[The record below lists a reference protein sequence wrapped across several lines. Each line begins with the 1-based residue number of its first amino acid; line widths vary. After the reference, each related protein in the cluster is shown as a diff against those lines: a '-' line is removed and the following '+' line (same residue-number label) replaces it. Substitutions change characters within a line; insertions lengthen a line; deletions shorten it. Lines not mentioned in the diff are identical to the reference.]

1 MLPSPTSRAAGAV
14 RFSTALE
21 QRSSQTEEPE
31 MSKQLRRPVGANR
44 ASNDPS
50 TPVPHHASGSSPISQ
65 RESPSASK
73 AREQQIQ
80 QIQIAAY
87 HRYEVRRCEP
97 GHDVDDWLAAEA
109 EVGPPSAT

>member
-1 MLPSPTSRAAGAV
+1 
-14 RFSTALE
+14 
-21 QRSSQTEEPE
+21 
-31 MSKQLRRPVGANR
+31 MSKQLHRPVGADR
-44 ASNDPS
+44 ARSDPS
-50 TPVPHHASGSSPISQ
+50 APMPLRASGSLPISQ
-65 RESPSASK
+65 PGPVSARQ
-73 AREQQIQ
+73 AREQ